1 LNDFGAV
8 QRGNGE
14 ELASRLHT
22 PVSCTFCTRSVN
34 PVSPGS
40 QRRFWTELM
49 AADSTESSDFAVIP
63 FGSEYLHFFAVK
75 TLIDGLLSEPYS
87 TFTYRYFLRQW
98 SELCFLAVRK
108 LPHAASCTP
117 LRSEDLFGCIIGK
130 AEVHRDSLR
139 GFFAL
144 TAKESLTH
152 MFVNNAPQQPPQQQ
166 PPDGRRSAEQ
176 GDRFGQS
183 GLMSSPSRVLYFRH
197 LPDYA
202 TDSEINAACAP
213 FGVVTNILKLLNKK
227 EAFVE
232 FASLQSAQ
240 KFMHNTGGN
249 TIVRGKHVKVVY
261 SDRQNLTLHTD
272 LHETPPNN
280 ILFVLVTLLLHPVDV
295 DTLFQVFSMAGR
307 VRKVAISPKNG
318 QIQGFVEMET
328 IQEAASAKEQF
339 NGKHIFTGSCHMQIQ
354 FSRLTSVD
362 AKLCAKDYT
371 VENPQGS
378 LLSAPQPPG
387 ALGPPAYP
395 MPVQM
400 PPQGQPAYAPPNM
413 AYQSPPP
420 PPPQHQSPDDGE
432 HMWPAQQQLYPA
444 PPATSYQRVLWVK
457 NVDERATPQILF
469 NLFGTAG
476 DVMKV
481 KKLFRKR
488 DMALMEFRDSS
499 QAWSALTNLNR
510 CPLIGKILQVSW
522 SHHPYLMSTGA
533 EDDGLTQDFSNSDM
547 HRFRKPES
555 RNFDHIRP
563 PCDTLHIS
571 CNIPLEPDALASL
584 FWQYGQVQSCELFK
598 TDNTRATVKM
608 DSVESAVH
616 ALVALHGYV
625 MDPTAQGHEKYSGK
639 GIWVAFA
646 ACKPRPARGRPRDG
660 SPSGLPIGLQAPPGH
675 PDPAAYYT
683 GYPSEP
689 EQFGNMLPPAPENYE
704 GFQSYGPSSMNRYG
718 HQ

>member
-1 LNDFGAV
+1 MTGEGDGFG
-8 QRGNGE
+8 G
-14 ELASRLHT
+14 H
-22 PVSCTFCTRSVN
+22 
-34 PVSPGS
+34 
-40 QRRFWTELM
+40 
-49 AADSTESSDFAVIP
+49 
-63 FGSEYLHFFAVK
+63 
-75 TLIDGLLSEPYS
+75 
-87 TFTYRYFLRQW
+87 
-98 SELCFLAVRK
+98 
-108 LPHAASCTP
+108 
-117 LRSEDLFGCIIGK
+117 
-130 AEVHRDSLR
+130 
-139 GFFAL
+139 
-144 TAKESLTH
+144 
-152 MFVNNAPQQPPQQQ
+152 
-166 PPDGRRSAEQ
+166 
-176 GDRFGQS
+176 GQS
-183 GLMSSPSRVLYFRH
+183 GIMSSPSRVLYFRH

-202 TDSEINAACAP
+202 TDSEINAACAH

-240 KFMHNTGGN
+240 NFMHNTGGN

-295 DTLFQVFSMAGR
+295 DTLHQVFSMAGR

-318 QIQGFVEMET
+318 QIQGFVEMESV
-328 IQEAASAKEQF
+328 QEAATAKDQF

-371 VENPQGS
+371 VEH
-378 LLSAPQPPG
+378 QPG
-387 ALGPPAYP
+387 
-395 MPVQM
+395 MM
-400 PPQGQPAYAPPNM
+400 PPQGALGNI
-413 AYQSPPP
+413 PPP
-420 PPPQHQSPDDGE
+420 PPNPGVMGQGQGNMGGNMGNNMGPPSNMSQPNYNQSGYGQSSSMNQGPPPQGPDQSG
-432 HMWPAQQQLYPA
+432 WSGQQMFPT

-457 NVDERATPQILF
+457 NVDERATPQVLF

-488 DMALMEFRDSS
+488 DMALLEFRDSS
-499 QAWSALTNLNR
+499 QAWAALTNLNR
-510 CPLIGKILQVSW
+510 CPLLGKVLQVSW
-522 SHHPYLMSTGA
+522 SHHPYLMAAGG

-571 CNIPLEPDALASL
+571 CNIPLDQDALHSL
-584 FWQYGQVQSCELFK
+584 FWQYGAVQSCELFK
-598 TDNTRATVKM
+598 TDNTRATIRM
-608 DSVESAVH
+608 DSVASAVH

-625 MDPTAQGHEKYSGK
+625 MDPAAEGHEKYSGK

-646 ACKPRPARGRPRDG
+646 ACKPRPARGRGGRMD
-660 SPSGLPIGLQAPPGH
+660 APMH
-675 PDPAAYYT
+675 EDSSYYSS
-683 GYPSEP
+683 YPTESEP
-689 EQFGNMLPPAPENYE
+689 FNSQQGFGNMLGTGSDNYD
-704 GFQSYGPSSMNRYG
+704 GFSSYGHNAMNHHY
-718 HQ
+718 

>member
-1 LNDFGAV
+1 M
-8 QRGNGE
+8 GE
-14 ELASRLHT
+14 T
-22 PVSCTFCTRSVN
+22 P
-34 PVSPGS
+34 
-40 QRRFWTELM
+40 E
-49 AADSTESSDFAVIP
+49 
-63 FGSEYLHFFAVK
+63 
-75 TLIDGLLSEPYS
+75 
-87 TFTYRYFLRQW
+87 
-98 SELCFLAVRK
+98 
-108 LPHAASCTP
+108 
-117 LRSEDLFGCIIGK
+117 
-130 AEVHRDSLR
+130 
-139 GFFAL
+139 
-144 TAKESLTH
+144 
-152 MFVNNAPQQPPQQQ
+152 
-166 PPDGRRSAEQ
+166 
-176 GDRFGQS
+176 RFGQS
-183 GLMSSPSRVLYFRH
+183 GLMSTPSRVLYFRH

-232 FASLQSAQ
+232 FASLNSAQ
-240 KFMHNTGGN
+240 KFMQNTGGN

-261 SDRQNLTLHTD
+261 SDRQNLTLHTE

-295 DTLFQVFSMAGR
+295 DTLYQVFSMAGR

-318 QIQGFVEMET
+318 QIQGFVEMESV
-328 IQEAASAKEQF
+328 QEAANAKEQF

-354 FSRLTSVD
+354 FSRLTSID

-371 VENPQGS
+371 MENQHQQAS
-378 LLSAPQPPG
+378 TQPPG
-387 ALGPPAYP
+387 ALGPPSYP
-395 MPVQM
+395 SA
-400 PPQGQPAYAPPNM
+400 PQGL
-413 AYQSPPP
+413 PPP
-420 PPPQHQSPDDGE
+420 ANQPGFVPGNPSYQPPPQQQPEDGSQ
-432 HMWPAQQQLYPA
+432 MWPQQPPLYAA

-481 KKLFRKR
+481 KKLYRKR
-488 DMALMEFRDSS
+488 DMALLEFRDSN

-522 SHHPYLMSTGA
+522 SHHPYLMSAGA

-547 HRFRKPES
+547 HRFRKPDS

-571 CNIPLEPDALASL
+571 CNIALDADALAAL
-584 FWQYGQVQSCELFK
+584 FWQYGTVLSCELFK
-598 TDNTRATVKM
+598 TDNTRATIKM

-646 ACKPRPARGRPRDG
+646 ACKPRPARGRNPRLDG
-660 SPSGLPIGLQAPPGH
+660 APPQ
-675 PDPAAYYT
+675 P
-683 GYPSEP
+683 
-689 EQFGNMLPPAPENYE
+689 LPPPPMGGMDDPSYYSAYPQDPEAFAPMMPPMPPVENYE
-704 GFQSYGPSSMNRYG
+704 GFQTYGPGSMNQYG
-718 HQ
+718 Q

>member
-1 LNDFGAV
+1 
-8 QRGNGE
+8 
-14 ELASRLHT
+14 
-22 PVSCTFCTRSVN
+22 
-34 PVSPGS
+34 
-40 QRRFWTELM
+40 M
-49 AADSTESSDFAVIP
+49 
-63 FGSEYLHFFAVK
+63 
-75 TLIDGLLSEPYS
+75 
-87 TFTYRYFLRQW
+87 
-98 SELCFLAVRK
+98 
-108 LPHAASCTP
+108 
-117 LRSEDLFGCIIGK
+117 
-130 AEVHRDSLR
+130 
-139 GFFAL
+139 
-144 TAKESLTH
+144 
-152 MFVNNAPQQPPQQQ
+152 
-166 PPDGRRSAEQ
+166 
-176 GDRFGQS
+176 
-183 GLMSSPSRVLYFRH
+183 
-197 LPDYA
+197 
-202 TDSEINAACAP
+202 
-213 FGVVTNILKLLNKK
+213 
-227 EAFVE
+227 E

-272 LHETPPNN
+272 LHDTPPNN

-295 DTLFQVFSMAGR
+295 DTLYQVFSMAGR

-318 QIQGFVEMET
+318 QIQGFVEMESV
-328 IQEAASAKEQF
+328 QEAATAKEQF

-371 VENPQGS
+371 VENQPTS
-378 LLSAPQPPG
+378 LLSPPPAPG

-395 MPVQM
+395 MASPGM
-400 PPQGQPAYAPPNM
+400 PPTSSQPGYGTSSSM
-413 AYQSPPP
+413 SYQQ
-420 PPPQHQSPDDGE
+420 PPPQPQQPQEVDGQ
-432 HMWPAQQQLYPA
+432 MWPGQQQQLQMYPA

-488 DMALMEFRDSS
+488 DMALLEFRDSS
-499 QAWSALTNLNR
+499 QAWAALTNLNR

-571 CNIPLEPDALASL
+571 CNIPLDADALASL
-584 FWQYGQVQSCELFK
+584 FWQYGAVQSCELFK
-598 TDNTRATVKM
+598 TDNTRATIKM

-646 ACKPRPARGRPRDG
+646 ACKPRPARGRNPRLES
-660 SPSGLPIGLQAPPGH
+660 SPMDNP
-675 PDPAAYYT
+675 AYYT
-683 GYPSEP
+683 GYPP
-689 EQFGNMLPPAPENYE
+689 EQPEPFGSMLPPPDNYE

>member
-1 LNDFGAV
+1 MFLNDV
-8 QRGNGE
+8 
-14 ELASRLHT
+14 
-22 PVSCTFCTRSVN
+22 
-34 PVSPGS
+34 PGGV
-40 QRRFWTELM
+40 RRPPT
-49 AADSTESSDFAVIP
+49 
-63 FGSEYLHFFAVK
+63 
-75 TLIDGLLSEPYS
+75 
-87 TFTYRYFLRQW
+87 
-98 SELCFLAVRK
+98 
-108 LPHAASCTP
+108 
-117 LRSEDLFGCIIGK
+117 
-130 AEVHRDSLR
+130 AE
-139 GFFAL
+139 A
-144 TAKESLTH
+144 
-152 MFVNNAPQQPPQQQ
+152 
-166 PPDGRRSAEQ
+166 

-295 DTLFQVFSMAGR
+295 DTLYQVFSMAGR

-318 QIQGFVEMET
+318 QIQGFVEMESV
-328 IQEAASAKEQF
+328 QEAATAKEQF

-354 FSRLTSVD
+354 FSRLTSID

-371 VENPQGS
+371 VENQGQPS
-378 LLSAPQPPG
+378 LLSTPPG

-395 MPVQM
+395 MASTGI
-400 PPQGQPAYAPPNM
+400 PPAAPPPPMQPAYGTSSTM
-413 AYQSPPP
+413 TYQP
-420 PPPQHQSPDDGE
+420 PPPQQPQDDGSQ
-432 HMWPAQQQLYPA
+432 MWQQQAQLYPA

-488 DMALMEFRDSS
+488 DMALLEFRDSS

-571 CNIPLEPDALASL
+571 CNIPLDPEALASL
-584 FWQYGQVQSCELFK
+584 FWQYGAVQSCELFK
-598 TDNTRATVKM
+598 TDNTRATIKM

-639 GIWVAFA
+639 GIWIAFA
-646 ACKPRPARGRPRDG
+646 ACKPRPARGRPRLEG
-660 SPSGLPIGLQAPPGH
+660 APPQVE
-675 PDPAAYYT
+675 DPSSYYS
-683 GYPSEP
+683 GYPTEP
-689 EQFGNMLPPAPENYE
+689 ESFGTMLPPPPPPPPAENYD
-704 GFQSYGPSSMNRYG
+704 GFQPSYGPSGMNRYG

>member
-1 LNDFGAV
+1 MGD
-8 QRGNGE
+8 
-14 ELASRLHT
+14 
-22 PVSCTFCTRSVN
+22 
-34 PVSPGS
+34 
-40 QRRFWTELM
+40 
-49 AADSTESSDFAVIP
+49 
-63 FGSEYLHFFAVK
+63 
-75 TLIDGLLSEPYS
+75 
-87 TFTYRYFLRQW
+87 
-98 SELCFLAVRK
+98 
-108 LPHAASCTP
+108 
-117 LRSEDLFGCIIGK
+117 
-130 AEVHRDSLR
+130 
-139 GFFAL
+139 
-144 TAKESLTH
+144 
-152 MFVNNAPQQPPQQQ
+152 
-166 PPDGRRSAEQ
+166 Q

-295 DTLFQVFSMAGR
+295 DTLYQVFSMAGR

-318 QIQGFVEMET
+318 QIQGFVEMESV
-328 IQEAASAKEQF
+328 QEAATAKEQF

-371 VENPQGS
+371 VENQPAS
-378 LLSAPQPPG
+378 LLSTPQAPG

-395 MPVQM
+395 MQQGGM
-400 PPQGQPAYAPPNM
+400 PPASNPPGYGAPNSM
-413 AYQSPPP
+413 NY
-420 PPPQHQSPDDGE
+420 PPQQQQVDNG
-432 HMWPAQQQLYPA
+432 WAGQQQLYPA

-488 DMALMEFRDSS
+488 DMALLEFRDSS

-571 CNIPLEPDALASL
+571 CNIPLEPDTLASL
-584 FWQYGQVQSCELFK
+584 FWQYGAVQSCELFK
-598 TDNTRATVKM
+598 TDNTRATIKM

-646 ACKPRPARGRPRDG
+646 ACKPRPARGRNPRLEG
-660 SPSGLPIGLQAPPGH
+660 GPE
-675 PDPAAYYT
+675 DPASYYS

-689 EQFGNMLPPAPENYE
+689 QPFNSMMGPTTENYGE
-704 GFQSYGPSSMNRYG
+704 GFPAAYGPGPNDVNRYG